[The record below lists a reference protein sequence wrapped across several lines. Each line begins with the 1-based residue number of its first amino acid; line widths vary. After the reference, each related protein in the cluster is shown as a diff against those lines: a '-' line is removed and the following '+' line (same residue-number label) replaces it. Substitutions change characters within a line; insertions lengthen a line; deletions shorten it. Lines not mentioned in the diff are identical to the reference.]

1 MSCSTADIEG
11 EMGGE
16 KETEGKGYVSKGNA
30 AIQNPNQ
37 TKANEDE
44 IKRWPSLLSRLHS
57 KKNNVFSA

>member
-1 MSCSTADIEG
+1 
-11 EMGGE
+11 MGGE